1 LNGIVEVAGPE
12 QFRMDEFFRDIL
24 AMRGD
29 PRVVVTDPHA
39 SYWGAELGER
49 TLLPGADA
57 VLGET
62 RYGNWP
68 GRKAPG
74 K

>member
-1 LNGIVEVAGPE
+1 MSVSECAV
-12 QFRMDEFFRDIL
+12 L

-68 GRKAPG
+68 GRTASG